1 MKKKEKKMILCVP
14 HGFCAG
20 VDRAVKMVELAL
32 EAYGTPLYVHHE
44 IVHNEVVVNG
54 LREKGVVFVNSIDDV
69 PGNSRLIFSA
79 HGVPPGVRRQAE
91 ELNLKTLDAT
101 CPLVTKVHL
110 EAIRYAKK
118 GYHIFLIGHKKH
130 VEVQGTYGEAP
141 ESITIVEPANENSLK
156 KNIARLTIPE
166 NHQLIYLTQTTLSV
180 HDCNRVVQALKNR
193 FPALTAPPKDDI
205 CYATT
210 NRQNAVKA
218 TCSKVDFFVVIGS
231 ENSSNSRRLVEV
243 ALNEGV
249 AAELFQNV
257 EQLAS
262 RDWTSI
268 VRIGVTA
275 GASTPAVVIN
285 QIINFLQELG
295 FDRESDMI
303 YAEEKKMFSIPRD
316 LVKDLGKR
324 KMVV

>member
-54 LREKGVVFVNSIDDV
+54 LREKGVVFVNSLNEV
-69 PGNSRLIFSA
+69 PKGSRLIFSA
-79 HGVPPGVRRQAE
+79 HGVPPDVRKQAQSLS
-91 ELNLKTLDAT
+91 LNTLDAT

-110 EAIRYAKK
+110 EAVRYAKK

-130 VEVQGTYGEAP
+130 VEVRGTYGEAP
-141 ESITIVEPANENSLK
+141 SSITIVEPANGNNLEEAVASLD
-156 KNIARLTIPE
+156 IPE
-166 NHQLIYLTQTTLSV
+166 CTKLIYLTQTTLSL
-180 HDCNRVVQALKNR
+180 HDCNRVVKALKNR
-193 FPALTAPPKDDI
+193 FPMLESPPKGDI

-210 NRQNAVKA
+210 NRQNAVMA

-268 VRIGVTA
+268 ARIGVTA

-303 YAEEKKMFSIPRD
+303 YAEEKKMFSLPRD

-324 KMVV
+324 KSVV